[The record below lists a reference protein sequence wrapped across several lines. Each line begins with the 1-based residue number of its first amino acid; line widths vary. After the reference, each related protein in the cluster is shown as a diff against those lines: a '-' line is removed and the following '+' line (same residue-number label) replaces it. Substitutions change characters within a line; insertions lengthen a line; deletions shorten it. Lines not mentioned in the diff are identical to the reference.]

1 MAQWVNISEC
11 ARLYGR
17 SRKWVDNRIKKHNI
31 GTEKSVDGNEKRFQ
45 LVDFIA
51 QCGEPD
57 NNGTAIG
64 TAPHNGSEHG
74 STPSPGDNT
83 VIETALL
90 RQENQLLHRRIEEL
104 ESERAQMQE
113 IIETRLLA
121 LPPLM
126 NGEAC
131 WIGSSSGTTVVKMQM
146 QAICKY
152 SLHFSMLIIS
162 SPGTIRGDNRR

>member
-1 MAQWVNISEC
+1 MAQWVNISQC
-11 ARLYGR
+11 ARMYGR

-57 NNGTAIG
+57 NNGTATG
-64 TAPHNGSEHG
+64 AAPHNGSEQG
-74 STPSPGDNT
+74 STVKNSALVQDSTPSPGDNT

-104 ESERAQMQE
+104 EADRVELKSERAKMQE

-121 LPPLM
+121 LPPP
-126 NGEAC
+126 NE
-131 WIGSSSGTTVVKMQM
+131 Q
-146 QAICKY
+146 
-152 SLHFSMLIIS
+152 
-162 SPGTIRGDNRR
+162 RGVLDRFVQWWHGR